1 MLTVCTQPL
10 STTPQSWGCRE
21 TTAKKMKNQKL
32 NVMFI
37 VSFNRVCGDLLLKLE
52 CKYNGNKK
60 KHCMCSI

>member
-21 TTAKKMKNQKL
+21 TTEKKIKHQKL

-37 VSFNRVCGDLLLKLE
+37 VRFNRVCGELLLKL
-52 CKYNGNKK
+52 
-60 KHCMCSI
+60 